1 MTLSISTDQVRAVI
15 DSLAAIHELAEAA
28 EKVAASSSLGPGYS
42 QVSGLDQLG
51 ARHGQVLVGSPGS
64 AQETLQ
70 RYAEHLRWIGET
82 LDVSLTAFIS
92 HNELLARAFDD
103 FEHDHRNQ
111 TEEVRFPARPA
122 FEARCYEFP
131 SPSVG
136 TPTSLKAL
144 VADFAST
151 DTAAQQSATEQWRKL
166 SKKADRITADL
177 NRAHD
182 TLQEHNEG
190 ESFSKATATI
200 WWAADAAEAL
210 GRNTYLLSLALN
222 RMGNAHRMGQE
233 IAEGMLA
240 RVEEVEDPDD
250 RRRLEEVYLAAFPAT
265 FSPMVQSA
273 VPPMNSLM
281 SLSTDYYLPGGAVA
295 GVDDLSERKPVDFD
309 ELFKTGVKALAAQKK
324 SGAAASNTM
333 ASVDAE
339 MAAMNEVQHLAPTEV
354 ASLQAP
360 ATTLSNA
367 AVPPAAP
374 SAIGGVPGAGAGGGF
389 GGGFGGA
396 GGGGLL
402 GGLQRFSQALGH
414 IQGIAQGLG
423 GFGNALNAGANTGF
437 KGTAIGGVPAGNS
450 AGARGGAHLD
460 SSQWAST
467 NAQRQAALNLP
478 SLNASTGEGLSGNSH
493 GARGLS
499 GLGVPTTS
507 EVPKTQLAGLSTP
520 SSATAGSGM
529 GASPLGAGGMG
540 MGALNAHRSNHDLA
554 NLRGVGAAGG
564 GVGGGVPGVGG
575 VGSLGGVGGVGAS
588 QGAVPG
594 TSGVGGAG
602 SPMAAGSGMGRGA
615 MSTGA
620 MGGSGSTNSMMGTR
634 PMMAMGQAGAHGENQ
649 SAKTKGKVKSV
660 TSAVE
665 EDSNTA
671 ALLGE
676 REGVV
681 PGVIGAWVRG

>member
-15 DSLAAIHELAEAA
+15 DSLGAIHELAEAA

-51 ARHGQVLVGSPGS
+51 AQHGQVLVGSPGS
-64 AQETLQ
+64 AQETLHG
-70 RYAEHLRWIGET
+70 YAEHLRWIGET
-82 LDVSLTAFIS
+82 LDVSLSAFIS

-103 FEHDHRNQ
+103 FEHDYRNQ
-111 TEEVRFPARPA
+111 TEEVHFPSRPA
-122 FEARCYEFP
+122 FEARRFDFP

-151 DTAAQQSATEQWRKL
+151 DTAAQESAAQQWREL
-166 SKKADRITADL
+166 SRQADRITADL

-182 TLQEHNEG
+182 ALEEHNEG
-190 ESFSKATATI
+190 ESFSAATSTI
-200 WWAADAAEAL
+200 WRAAEVADAL
-210 GRNTYLLSLALN
+210 GRNTYLFSQALN

-233 IAEGMLA
+233 IAEEMLA
-240 RVEEVEDPDD
+240 TVEEIEDPDD
-250 RRRLEEVYLAAFPAT
+250 KRRLEEIYLAAFPAT
-265 FSPMVQSA
+265 FSPMVHSA
-273 VPPMNSLM
+273 VPPMNNLM
-281 SLSTDYYLPGGAVA
+281 TISTNYHLPGGAVA
-295 GVDDLSERKPVDFD
+295 GIDDLSNRKPVDMD
-309 ELFKTGVKALAAQKK
+309 ELFRTGVKALAAQRK
-324 SGAAASNTM
+324 SAVAASNTM
-333 ASVDAE
+333 AKVDAQV
-339 MAAMNEVQHLAPTEV
+339 AAMNQVQNLAPTEV

-367 AVPPAAP
+367 AMPGAAP
-374 SAIGGVPGAGAGGGF
+374 SSISGGPAAAGGGF

-402 GGLQRFSQALGH
+402 GGLQRFGQALGH

-423 GFGNALNAGANTGF
+423 GFGSALKTGGSTGF
-437 KGTAIGGVPAGNS
+437 KGHAIGGVNAG
-450 AGARGGAHLD
+450 GGVGGRGGFQLD

-467 NAQRQAALNLP
+467 NAQRAAALNLP
-478 SLNASTGEGLSGNSH
+478 SLNASTAEGLSGNSH

-499 GLGVPTTS
+499 GVGVPVAS
-507 EVPKTQLAGLSTP
+507 EVPKTQLAGLNTP
-520 SSATAGSGM
+520 SSAGAGGAV

-540 MGALNAHRSNHDLA
+540 MGALNAHRNNHDLP
-554 NLRGVGAAGG
+554 NLRGVGAAGVGSAG
-564 GVGGGVPGVGG
+564 GVAGGG
-575 VGSLGGVGGVGAS
+575 VGSM
-588 QGAVPG
+588 GAVPG
-594 TSGVGGAG
+594 TTGGGGAASHMAG
-602 SPMAAGSGMGRGA
+602 SPMASSPVAGGSGMGRGV
-615 MSTGA
+615 MGTGA
-620 MGGSGSTNSMMGTR
+620 MGGSGSTHSMMGGR
-634 PMMAMGQAGAHGENQ
+634 PMMAMGQAGAAGDGQ
-649 SAKTKGKVKSV
+649 SAKAKGKVKSV

-665 EDSNTA
+665 EDANTA

>member
-15 DSLAAIHELAEAA
+15 DSLGAIHELAEAA

-51 ARHGQVLVGSPGS
+51 AQHGQVLVGSPGS
-64 AQETLQ
+64 AQETLHG
-70 RYAEHLRWIGET
+70 YAEHLRWIGET
-82 LDVSLTAFIS
+82 LDVSLSAFIS

-103 FEHDHRNQ
+103 FEHDYRNQ
-111 TEEVRFPARPA
+111 TEEVHFPSRPA
-122 FEARCYEFP
+122 FEARRFDFP

-151 DTAAQQSATEQWRKL
+151 DTAAQESAAQQWREL
-166 SKKADRITADL
+166 SRQADRITADL

-182 TLQEHNEG
+182 ALEEHNEG
-190 ESFSKATATI
+190 ESFSAATSTI
-200 WWAADAAEAL
+200 WRAAEVADAL
-210 GRNTYLLSLALN
+210 GRNTYLFSQALN

-233 IAEGMLA
+233 IAEEMLA
-240 RVEEVEDPDD
+240 TVEEIEDPDD
-250 RRRLEEVYLAAFPAT
+250 KRRLEEIYLAAFPAT
-265 FSPMVQSA
+265 FSPMVHSA
-273 VPPMNSLM
+273 VPPMNNLM
-281 SLSTDYYLPGGAVA
+281 TISTNYHLPGGAVA
-295 GVDDLSERKPVDFD
+295 GIDDLSNRKPVDMD
-309 ELFKTGVKALAAQKK
+309 ELFRTGVKALAAQRK
-324 SGAAASNTM
+324 GAAAASNTM
-333 ASVDAE
+333 AKVDAQV
-339 MAAMNEVQHLAPTEV
+339 AAMNQVQNLAPTEV

-367 AVPPAAP
+367 AMPGAAP
-374 SAIGGVPGAGAGGGF
+374 SSISGVPGAAGGGF

-402 GGLQRFSQALGH
+402 GGLQRFGQALGH

-423 GFGNALNAGANTGF
+423 GFGSALKAGGSTGF
-437 KGTAIGGVPAGNS
+437 KGHAIGGVNAAG
-450 AGARGGAHLD
+450 GVGGRGGFQLD

-467 NAQRQAALNLP
+467 NPQRAAALNLP
-478 SLNASTGEGLSGNSH
+478 SLNASTAEGLSGNSH

-499 GLGVPTTS
+499 GVGVPVS
-507 EVPKTQLAGLSTP
+507 PEVPKTQLAGLNTP
-520 SSATAGSGM
+520 SSAGAGGAV

-540 MGALNAHRSNHDLA
+540 MGALNAHRNNHDLP
-554 NLRGVGAAGG
+554 NLRGVGSAGG
-564 GVGGGVPGVGG
+564 VAGVGG
-575 VGSLGGVGGVGAS
+575 VGSM
-588 QGAVPG
+588 GAVPG
-594 TSGVGGAG
+594 TTGVGGAASHMAG
-602 SPMAAGSGMGRGA
+602 SPMASSPVAGGSGMGRGV
-615 MSTGA
+615 MGTGA
-620 MGGSGSTNSMMGTR
+620 MGGSGSTHSMMGGR
-634 PMMAMGQAGAHGENQ
+634 PVMAMGQAGAAGEGQ
-649 SAKTKGKVKSV
+649 SAKTKGRVKSV

-665 EDSNTA
+665 EDANTA

>member
-15 DSLAAIHELAEAA
+15 DSLGAIHELAEAA

-51 ARHGQVLVGSPGS
+51 AQHGQVLVGSPGS
-64 AQETLQ
+64 AQETLHG
-70 RYAEHLRWIGET
+70 YAEHLRWIGET
-82 LDVSLTAFIS
+82 LDVSLSAFIS

-103 FEHDHRNQ
+103 FEHDYRNQ
-111 TEEVRFPARPA
+111 TEEVHFPSRPA
-122 FEARCYEFP
+122 FEARRFDFP

-151 DTAAQQSATEQWRKL
+151 DTAAQESAAQQWREL
-166 SKKADRITADL
+166 SRQADRITADL

-182 TLQEHNEG
+182 ALEEHNEG
-190 ESFSKATATI
+190 ESFSAATSTI
-200 WWAADAAEAL
+200 WRAVEVADAL
-210 GRNTYLLSLALN
+210 GRNTYLFSQALN

-233 IAEGMLA
+233 IAEEMLA
-240 RVEEVEDPDD
+240 TVEEIEDPDD
-250 RRRLEEVYLAAFPAT
+250 KRRLEEIYLAAFPAT
-265 FSPMVQSA
+265 FSPMVHSA
-273 VPPMNSLM
+273 VPPMNNLM
-281 SLSTDYYLPGGAVA
+281 TISTNYHLPGGAVA
-295 GVDDLSERKPVDFD
+295 GIDDLSNRKPVDMD
-309 ELFKTGVKALAAQKK
+309 ELFRTGIKALAAQQK
-324 SGAAASNTM
+324 GAAAASNTM
-333 ASVDAE
+333 ATVDAQV
-339 MAAMNEVQHLAPTEV
+339 AAMNQVQNLAPTEV

-367 AVPPAAP
+367 AMPGAAP
-374 SAIGGVPGAGAGGGF
+374 SSISGVPAAAGGGF

-402 GGLQRFSQALGH
+402 GGLQRFGQALGH

-423 GFGNALNAGANTGF
+423 GFGSALKTGGSTGF
-437 KGTAIGGVPAGNS
+437 KGHAIGGVNAAG
-450 AGARGGAHLD
+450 GVGGRGGFQLD

-467 NAQRQAALNLP
+467 NAQRAAALNLP
-478 SLNASTGEGLSGNSH
+478 SLNTSTAEGLSGNSH
-493 GARGLS
+493 AARGLS
-499 GLGVPTTS
+499 GMGMPVAS
-507 EVPKTQLAGLSTP
+507 EVPKTQLAGLNTP
-520 SSATAGSGM
+520 SSAGAGGAV

-540 MGALNAHRSNHDLA
+540 MGALNAHRNNHDLP

-564 GVGGGVPGVGG
+564 VAGGGAGVGG
-575 VGSLGGVGGVGAS
+575 VGSM
-588 QGAVPG
+588 GAVPG
-594 TSGVGGAG
+594 TSGVGGAASHMAG
-602 SPMAAGSGMGRGA
+602 SPMASSPVAGGSGMGRGV
-615 MSTGA
+615 MGTGA
-620 MGGSGSTNSMMGTR
+620 MGGSGSTHSMMGGR
-634 PMMAMGQAGAHGENQ
+634 PMMAMGQAGAAGDGQ
-649 SAKTKGKVKSV
+649 SAKTKGRVKSV

-665 EDSNTA
+665 EDANTA